1 MEENN
6 NIDKNGIIEFVKNNK
21 ILLAILFFVVFIFF
35 IDDNNV
41 FVRITQ
47 KREIRAL
54 NSKIEEYKR
63 QIERDEMLI
72 QELDNDSLI
81 KEHIAREKYFIRSF
95 LLLGRRCPQRG

>member
-6 NIDKNGIIEFVKNNK
+6 NIDKNGIIEFIKNNK

-63 QIERDEMLI
+63 QIERDEILI

-81 KEHIAREKYFIRSF
+81 KEHIAREKYFMRMRDEDIFVYER
-95 LLLGRRCPQRG
+95 

>member
-47 KREIRAL
+47 KREIRAI

-81 KEHIAREKYFIRSF
+81 KEHIATSSIRIADII
-95 LLLGRRCPQRG
+95 GPNWCT